1 MVHRP
6 LGCTG
11 LAVSALGLGTTK
23 LGRNT
28 DVKYPA
34 PFDLPSDKEAEELLQ
49 TALDL
54 GVNLIDTAPAYGE
67 SERRLGALMAKQ
79 RPRWVLCTKCG
90 EHYDNG
96 LSVYDFS
103 SKALTRSVDASLQ
116 RLKTDYVDVLLLHSD
131 GRDMEILTR
140 TDAVE
145 TLMRMKVTG
154 KARAIGISAKTPDG
168 IAAALPMLDVVMAP
182 FNQREPYLEHAL
194 TKAHD
199 QKLGIIA
206 IKGLSSGHLEASA
219 AIQFVLRQPFIDSL
233 VLGTTNKKHLREA
246 VAAAAKAVT
255 EPGQRMP

>member
-1 MVHRP
+1 MVQRP
-6 LGCTG
+6 LGSTG
-11 LAVSALGLGTTK
+11 LAVGVLALGTTK

-28 DVKYPA
+28 GVKYPA
-34 PFDLPSDKEAEELLQ
+34 PFDLPSDKEVEDLLQ

-67 SERRLGALMAKQ
+67 SERRLGTLMAKQ

-90 EHYDNG
+90 ERYENG

-103 SKALTRSVDASLQ
+103 AKALTRSVDASLQ

-145 TLMRMKVTG
+145 TLMRTKVTG
-154 KARAIGISAKTPDG
+154 KARAIGISAKTADG
-168 IAAALPMLDVVMAP
+168 IVAALPMLDVVMAP
-182 FNQREPYLEHAL
+182 FSQREPYLEQAL

-219 AIQFVLRQPFIDSL
+219 AIQFVLRQPFVDCL
-233 VLGTTNKKHLREA
+233 ALGTTNKKHLRDA
-246 VAAAAKAVT
+246 VVAAAKIAT
-255 EPGQRMP
+255 GPG